1 MKEKG
6 RRERERGRKK
16 EKRKGKFFDFKEMR
30 FLVLRNLEGILFGE
44 FILFLVV
51 SRVFREGY

>member
-16 EKRKGKFFDFKEMR
+16 EKRKGKLLDFKEMR
-30 FLVLRNLEGILFGE
+30 PLVPRNLEGILSGE
-44 FILFLVV
+44 LILFLAV
-51 SRVFREGY
+51 SRALREGY